1 MINATYQVM
10 NNHTILFYLILTIIV
25 MGPFNYFGAC
35 ITKEVSASCR
45 CTIDSL
51 RMVTVYLIGI
61 ISGNDVFR
69 K

>member
-35 ITKEVSASCR
+35 IK
-45 CTIDSL
+45 I
-51 RMVTVYLIGI
+51 
-61 ISGNDVFR
+61 